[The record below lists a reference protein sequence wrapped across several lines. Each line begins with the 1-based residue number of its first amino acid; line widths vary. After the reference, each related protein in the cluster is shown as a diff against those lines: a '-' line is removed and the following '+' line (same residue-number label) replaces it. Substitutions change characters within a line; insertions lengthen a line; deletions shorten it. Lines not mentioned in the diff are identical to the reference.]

1 MDDYEKALSA
11 YLVVI
16 KIDPQDGEVW
26 KEIGDIY
33 LQTFLFEEA
42 VYYYE
47 EAFRLEPLQENLPLF
62 LAMCYYKLGNI
73 NSMAH
78 YMALA
83 EQRTDMARQVFLD
96 VFPEAASV
104 LKQLSNN

>member
-1 MDDYEKALSA
+1 
-11 YLVVI
+11 
-16 KIDPQDGEVW
+16 
-26 KEIGDIY
+26 
-33 LQTFLFEEA
+33 
-42 VYYYE
+42 
-47 EAFRLEPLQENLPLF
+47 
-62 LAMCYYKLGNI
+62 MCYYKLGNI